1 MRNNM
6 GGDGNGI
13 PRVPRRSD
21 AAGLHAVPK
30 WEELLAN
37 PGRAWVV
44 DVRTARMVAFKAL
57 GVFAASVYCLIQ
69 AAVPT
74 EPDSGQNEPPAWPNR
89 PTSGSRLSGLDDIA
103 SIEEVAGVIGKPRRW
118 IIRNAA
124 SLPFVIRVSRKHFV
138 CSKCSLARWLASRP
152 RSLRRQ

>member
-6 GGDGNGI
+6 DGDGNGI

-21 AAGLHAVPK
+21 EAGLHAIPK

-57 GVFAASVYCLIQ
+57 GIFAASVYCLIQ
-69 AAVPT
+69 AAAPT
-74 EPDSGQNEPPAWPNR
+74 EPNGGQDGTPTWRDGPP
-89 PTSGSRLSGLDDIA
+89 SGSRLAGLDDIA
-103 SIEEVAGVIGKPRRW
+103 SVEEVVGVIRKPRRW

-138 CSKCSLARWLASRP
+138 CSRSALARWLASRP
-152 RSLRRQ
+152 RSLKRQ